1 MNQIMS
7 WFTDKLAPGM
17 QKIFSNPWVGAVAS
31 AMQKILPF
39 ILVGSVV
46 SIYNVFVRYIPSL
59 PDMSFVN
66 TFSFGMMSLIVS
78 FMVAYFGMVEL
89 DHPKYTIT
97 AGLTSLT
104 VFLMA
109 LCPTMATLVKN
120 AATGKTELTITDIN
134 FLGGSGLFIA
144 IIVALIVMVIF
155 HFYAKLHVLENSA
168 SMPDFVCEWI
178 NNIIPMTLIYLVFGI
193 TVFTLGFDLVGFI
206 NMVFQPI
213 VDIGQSLPGF
223 VIICFL
229 YVLLYSVG
237 ISAWSLNAIVKPILM
252 AGIAA
257 NAELALAGGQ
267 PIHIVTTETIFT
279 TALIAMGGL
288 GGTLPL
294 NFLMLFKCKSKKLK
308 TMGKICLAPSV
319 FNINEPLM
327 FGAPVVFNPLLMLP
341 ILINSITGPAVVWL
355 TMHYGLLKIPCT
367 MVQVG
372 QIPAPF
378 SSVMITGDWRAV
390 PVYILLFAIYLMTWY
405 PFFKVYE
412 KQCVEEETT
421 AA

>member
-134 FLGGSGLFIA
+134 FLGG
-144 IIVALIVMVIF
+144 
-155 HFYAKLHVLENSA
+155 KR
-168 SMPDFVCEWI
+168 
-178 NNIIPMTLIYLVFGI
+178 
-193 TVFTLGFDLVGFI
+193 
-206 NMVFQPI
+206 
-213 VDIGQSLPGF
+213 
-223 VIICFL
+223 
-229 YVLLYSVG
+229 SVYR
-237 ISAWSLNAIVKPILM
+237 
-252 AGIAA
+252 
-257 NAELALAGGQ
+257 
-267 PIHIVTTETIFT
+267 
-279 TALIAMGGL
+279 
-288 GGTLPL
+288 
-294 NFLMLFKCKSKKLK
+294 
-308 TMGKICLAPSV
+308 
-319 FNINEPLM
+319 
-327 FGAPVVFNPLLMLP
+327 
-341 ILINSITGPAVVWL
+341 
-355 TMHYGLLKIPCT
+355 HY
-367 MVQVG
+367 
-372 QIPAPF
+372 
-378 SSVMITGDWRAV
+378 SSVDRHGDFPFLCKAACTG
-390 PVYILLFAIYLMTWY
+390 
-405 PFFKVYE
+405 E
-412 KQCVEEETT
+412 QCIH
-421 AA
+421 AGLCM